1 MHFDP
6 SRCQLL
12 LQAYKTT
19 IDEDRSLVGGAKQL
33 SPCSV
38 LAVRLRLCEKKIL
51 YNAAL
56 FARTLRERLLSE
68 PLPSQ
73 QQNGNDTPTT
83 AEATTQPSDL
93 VETAGTKSGALSLPE
108 IVELDD
114 KDNIEPTKKT
124 TSGVGDSEGE
134 REGESESEKAV
145 KMNGNVEQSVERC
158 EEEEGERDG
167 CTKRSGALDERAEE
181 KREDG
186 EREADATAAKTK
198 DEGRESEEATKTEL
212 EQEKSHSSGTE

>member
-68 PLPSQ
+68 PLLSQ
-73 QQNGNDTPTT
+73 QQNGDGTPTT
-83 AEATTQPSDL
+83 TEATPQPIDL
-93 VETAGTKSGALSLPE
+93 VETAATKSGPLSLPE

-114 KDNIEPTKKT
+114 KDSTEPTKKT
-124 TSGVGDSEGE
+124 TSGVGESEGE
-134 REGESESEKAV
+134 REGEGESEKAV
-145 KMNGNVEQSVERC
+145 KMNGDVEQSVERC
-158 EEEEGERDG
+158 EEEGERDG
-167 CTKRSGALDERAEE
+167 CTERSGAFDKRAEE

-186 EREADATAAKTK
+186 EREVDATAAKTK

-212 EQEKSHSSGTE
+212 EQEKSLSSGTE